1 MVCDCFI
8 AFNRNMLSP
17 YLKRKAVSINK
28 ELDFNDLSCFYISSI
43 KEIKKMNNKIRIS
56 AKQMM
61 SLLMM
66 TIISTAI
73 LSIPAVTSK
82 HAGHDMWVSPIFSS
96 ISGLITAFII
106 LQLHKLYPN
115 ETIFQYSK
123 HIVGTFLS
131 KCIGLAYLLYILLV
145 TSIIVREYAD
155 FILTSLLYSTPL
167 VVIIGVMVILC
178 AYSVKSGLEVF
189 ARASQVFLPIY
200 IFSLLVLLLLF
211 HEFDVKNM
219 LPLFEGKWKS
229 MLHGALQPALWFNQI
244 FYMGILLPYVKDK
257 ATKKVVGY
265 KVILYSLIVMFSLNI
280 ICLFLFGENV
290 DSYQFPVFTAFRY
303 IYIPPFFERFESVLV
318 VIWVLGVFIKI
329 SLFYFTLCL
338 GTAQW
343 LGVEKEKTFVFP
355 YGILIIIIALW
366 VSTNLADLNKF
377 IESTIPV
384 LEIGLYVLIP
394 LSLLLLS
401 FIRKKRKASV

>member
-1 MVCDCFI
+1 
-8 AFNRNMLSP
+8 
-17 YLKRKAVSINK
+17 
-28 ELDFNDLSCFYISSI
+28 
-43 KEIKKMNNKIRIS
+43 
-56 AKQMM
+56 
-61 SLLMM
+61 
-66 TIISTAI
+66 
-73 LSIPAVTSK
+73 
-82 HAGHDMWVSPIFSS
+82 
-96 ISGLITAFII
+96 
-106 LQLHKLYPN
+106 
-115 ETIFQYSK
+115 
-123 HIVGTFLS
+123 
-131 KCIGLAYLLYILLV
+131 
-145 TSIIVREYAD
+145 
-155 FILTSLLYSTPL
+155 
-167 VVIIGVMVILC
+167 MVILC

-229 MLHGALQPALWFNQI
+229 MLHDALQPALWFNQI